1 MPSTT
6 FARTRV
12 AFVAF
17 AVTAGLTLGC
27 GLTLGVGAPA
37 YAAPKVYANCTAVNK
52 AFSGGIAKPGIKVNL
67 VTKTNKKVEKRALKG
82 SVKFDK
88 ALYAANAKHDRDKDG
103 IACEKS

>member
-17 AVTAGLTLGC
+17 AVTAGLTLGG
-27 GLTLGVGAPA
+27 GLTLVAGEPA
-37 YAAPKVYANCTAVNK
+37 QAAPKVYANCTAVNK

>member
-17 AVTAGLTLGC
+17 AVTAGLTLGG

-67 VTKTNKKVEKRALKG
+67 VTKANKTVEKRALKG